1 MYYWFQITNRYVYSE
16 TSKLLSSSPDETT
29 DFETMNPFFYKLSDQ
44 VDHIIQVLIVCFLLL
59 KTLNFLSSLMKKK
72 KIFGSTLKYPT
83 LTWWFFLEFYN
94 QELK

>member
-1 MYYWFQITNRYVYSE
+1 MYSE

-59 KTLNFLSSLMKKK
+59 KTLNFLLSLMKKK
-72 KIFGSTLKYPT
+72 RIFFWINLKVSYINMMI
-83 LTWWFFLEFYN
+83 FFGILQSRIEIRVR
-94 QELK
+94 